1 MWLPTGF
8 KKSDYTRKG
17 LNHTFG
23 SIQGSW
29 GSSDPSTNPPVA
41 VPAPTIDNAEI
52 AAEQNSD
59 MLRRRMGR
67 ASTILSGQSGTEISS
82 QNVASKIL
90 LGM

>member
-1 MWLPTGF
+1 MSIFGGQIDNF
-8 KKSDYTRKG
+8 YKKYVTHSPIGNPYTQPQ
-17 LNHTFG
+17 
-23 SIQGSW
+23 I
-29 GSSDPSTNPPVA
+29 PPDA
-41 VPAPTIDNAEI
+41 TPAPTIDNAEI

-67 ASTILSGQSGTEISS
+67 ASTILTGQNGAEISS